1 MYLKEKFEE
10 ENDNEKKQKRRNCC
24 GCKRERE
31 RESREIKK
39 NCSLFD
45 VKKAE
50 LKKYIIERTG
60 YREKQRVASF
70 TSGYNENYNKIR
82 CKSKIAEEDFFR
94 DVDVV
99 ARKAKAFTENS
110 PSFLCAQKGE
120 KREEDSYHV
129 K

>member
-1 MYLKEKFEE
+1 M
-10 ENDNEKKQKRRNCC
+10 Q
-24 GCKRERE
+24 
-31 RESREIKK
+31 
-39 NCSLFD
+39 
-45 VKKAE
+45 KAE

-60 YREKQRVASF
+60 YREKQKTASF
-70 TSGYNENYNKIR
+70 TDSYNENFKKMI
-82 CKSKIAEEDFFR
+82 CESKNAEEDFFR
-94 DVDVV
+94 DVDVA